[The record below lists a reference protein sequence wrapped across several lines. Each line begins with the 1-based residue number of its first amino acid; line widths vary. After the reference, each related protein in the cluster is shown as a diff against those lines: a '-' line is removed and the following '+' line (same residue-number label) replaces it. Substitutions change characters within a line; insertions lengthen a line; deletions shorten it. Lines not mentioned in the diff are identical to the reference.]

1 MRVKTII
8 ERLDSFFL
16 SFHRMGT
23 MELGGGT
30 NTGCGMPWTYT
41 RTRARTRGFLCLYY
55 NSIFDSV

>member
-1 MRVKTII
+1 MRVQTII
-8 ERLDSFFL
+8 ERLDSSFFFL

-23 MELGGGT
+23 MELGGT

-41 RTRARTRGFLCLYY
+41 RTRGFLCLYY